1 MRVTIKHIAKEA
13 KVSHTTVSRVFHQD
27 PRISEPTKNRV
38 LRIAKQ
44 LNYRPNIM
52 ARGLVKQQTYLI
64 GLIVPDIMT
73 SFFPEIIQGIEE
85 VAAKEGYS
93 IILYTSEDDTD
104 REIKYTELLLSKGVD
119 GLIICPVFGSD
130 VIDLDEIISQDKKP
144 VVYIGSPISGVN
156 GLFVS
161 VNDEKIGYIATKHLL
176 QLGHRNIVH
185 LSGNPHAM
193 LSRQRLKGFQK
204 ALKEYG
210 LSPAADKIIQ
220 SGFTINSGSE
230 AMTRVL
236 KRNPRP
242 TAIYAVCDYSAIGAM
257 QVIRQANLAIPQD
270 IALVGTDDLNIAV
283 LIEVPLTTVSQPK
296 YQMGAIAADKLIQN
310 ISGKPVKDTIL
321 ETKLIIRDS
330 CGTKKKQI
338 T

>member
-27 PRISEPTKNRV
+27 PRISDSTKKRV
-38 LRIAKQ
+38 LQIAKQ

-64 GLIVPDIMT
+64 GLIVPDIMS

-93 IILYTSEDDTD
+93 IILCTSENDAD
-104 REIKYTELLLSKGVD
+104 REIKYTDLLLSKGVD

-130 VIDLDEIISQDKKP
+130 VIDLDEIISRDKKP
-144 VVYIGSPISGVN
+144 VVYIGSPVSGTN
-156 GLFVS
+156 GYFVS
-161 VNDEKIGYIATKHLL
+161 VQEEKIGYIATKHLL

-185 LSGNPHAM
+185 LAGNPHVM

-204 ALKEYG
+204 ALKEFG
-210 LSPAADKIIQ
+210 LSSDGDKIVQ
-220 SGFTINSGSE
+220 SGFTVSAGAE

-236 KRNPRP
+236 KRKLRP
-242 TAIYAVCDYSAIGAM
+242 SAIYAVCDTAAIGAI
-257 QVIRQANLAIPQD
+257 QVIRQMNLAIPQD
-270 IALVGTDDLNIAV
+270 IAIVGTDDLNFV
-283 LIEVPLTTVSQPK
+283 ELMEVPLTTVSQPK
-296 YQMGAIAADKLIQN
+296 YQMGAIAAGKLLQN
-310 ISGKPVKDTIL
+310 IAGKPIKNTIL

-330 CGTKKKQI
+330 CGAKKR
-338 T
+338 